1 MAICSEGEGKVNLL
15 PLIPTAA
22 AGLMQIDCGEAFYSN
37 H

>member
-15 PLIPTAA
+15 PFLTAA